1 MQVPHGTTFLDEGV
15 VVMAEKK
22 VAVEKKD
29 NKLVK
34 YFKGVKSEFKKITWP
49 TLKQITN
56 NTGTVLV
63 AVIVVG
69 VFIFILDWA
78 FGNILQ
84 QFI

>member
-1 MQVPHGTTFLDEGV
+1 MSEKKAL
-15 VVMAEKK
+15 AEKK
-22 VAVEKKD
+22 E

-56 NTGTVLV
+56 NTGTVIA

-69 VFIFILDWA
+69 VFIFVLDWA
-78 FGNILQ
+78 FGSILR